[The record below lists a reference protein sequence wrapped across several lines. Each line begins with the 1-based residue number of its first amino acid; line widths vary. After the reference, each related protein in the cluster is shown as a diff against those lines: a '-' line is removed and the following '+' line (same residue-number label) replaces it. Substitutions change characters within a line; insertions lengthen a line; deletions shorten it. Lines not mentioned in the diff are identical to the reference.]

1 MKYQVQENCLTV
13 FLPHELDHH
22 NAEEIRKESDHLIER
37 NHIRYVIFDFA
48 ETNFM
53 DSSGI
58 GVIMGRYKRIYMLG
72 GEVCA
77 VHANER
83 MKKILTMSGVTKIMQ
98 IYEEEKQMENTNE
111 MQLIFDSRSSNE
123 SFARVTVAA
132 FMTSLNPTVEE
143 VSDVKT
149 AVSEAVTNAII
160 HGYESEVHNI
170 YIRCRTEGKTLYLE
184 IEDEGKGIEDVKQA
198 MEPLFTTKPELE
210 RSGMGFSFMEAFM
223 DKLEVESVPGKG
235 TTVKMEKTIGKGRR
249 LWTTQSL

>member
-1 MKYQVQENCLTV
+1 
-13 FLPHELDHH
+13 
-22 NAEEIRKESDHLIER
+22 
-37 NHIRYVIFDFA
+37 
-48 ETNFM
+48 
-53 DSSGI
+53 
-58 GVIMGRYKRIYMLG
+58 
-72 GEVCA
+72 
-77 VHANER
+77 
-83 MKKILTMSGVTKIMQ
+83 
-98 IYEEEKQMENTNE
+98 

-184 IEDEGKGIEDVKQA
+184 IEDEGKGIEDVKRA